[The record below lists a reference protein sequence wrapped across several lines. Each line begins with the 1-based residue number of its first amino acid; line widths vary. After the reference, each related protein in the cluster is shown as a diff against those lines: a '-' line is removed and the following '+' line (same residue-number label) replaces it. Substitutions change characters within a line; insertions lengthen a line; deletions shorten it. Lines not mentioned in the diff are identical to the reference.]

1 MILEGSTA
9 RTLDTYRPG
18 TGRDVGAFID
28 VRTRER
34 LRRIIDDGTPPNT
47 RRAYTSD
54 MNYFWSWCSA
64 IGWTDE
70 PIFPVPA
77 EIVARFVVDHLEGLE
92 EDVERDLIERGVK
105 AGWGPHSMNTIDR
118 RVSALSALHKTKGL
132 PSPVTDPMVSQIL
145 SKARKANARRG
156 KRVNKKKAVIRKVL
170 DQLLAHCSGD
180 SLIDKRDRALLL
192 FGWASGGRRRSEI
205 ADAMFDRLEES
216 DGNYVYHMGI
226 TKTDQEGE
234 GMTVPVTGRAAAA
247 LAEWLEASGVKNGP
261 LFRSVDRH
269 GNVSP
274 HRMSDKAIALIV
286 KRHAQRAGLN
296 PAIFSGH
303 SLRSGFLT
311 ETGLQG
317 KNLLEAMKLSGHKTM
332 QVAAGYHQSG
342 AALLNETAGLAD

>member
-1 MILEGSTA
+1 MERSGSQS
-9 RTLDTYRPG
+9 LDTYRSG
-18 TGRDVGAFID
+18 SGREVGSFID
-28 VRTRER
+28 TRTRER

-92 EDVERDLIERGVK
+92 KDVEQDLIDRGVK
-105 AGWGPHSMNTIDR
+105 AGWGTHSMNTIDR

-156 KRVNKKKAVIRKVL
+156 KRLNKKKAVIKKVL
-170 DQLLAHCSGD
+170 DQLLEQCASD

-205 ADAMFDRLEES
+205 ADATFDRLEES
-216 DGNYVYHMGI
+216 EGSYVYHMGI
-226 TKTDQEGE
+226 TKTDQEGD

-247 LAEWLEASGVKNGP
+247 LSEWLTASEVNKGH
-261 LFRSVDRH
+261 LFRAVDRH
-269 GNVSP
+269 GNVSES
-274 HRMSDKAIALIV
+274 RLSDKAIALVV

-296 PAIFSGH
+296 PSIFSGH

-342 AALLNETAGLAD
+342 AALLNETAGLAG

>member
-1 MILEGSTA
+1 
-9 RTLDTYRPG
+9 
-18 TGRDVGAFID
+18 
-28 VRTRER
+28 
-34 LRRIIDDGTPPNT
+34 
-47 RRAYTSD
+47 

-70 PIFPVPA
+70 PVMPVPA
-77 EIVARFVVDHLEGLE
+77 EIVARFVVDHLEGLD
-92 EDVERDLIERGVK
+92 EDVERDLVERGVK
-105 AGWGPHSMNTIDR
+105 AGFGVHSMNTIDR
-118 RVSALSALHKTKGL
+118 RVSALSALHKTRGM
-132 PSPVTDPMVSQIL
+132 PSPVTDPLVSQIL

-156 KRVNKKKAVIRKVL
+156 KRVNKKKAVIKRVL
-170 DQLLAHCSGD
+170 EQLLEQCASD

-205 ADAMFDRLEES
+205 ADATFDRLEPSDES
-216 DGNYVYHMGI
+216 YVYHMGI

-247 LAEWLEASGVKNGP
+247 MAEWLSASGLDKGH
-261 LFRSVDRH
+261 LFRAVDRH
-269 GNVSP
+269 GNVSKT
-274 HRMSDKAIALIV
+274 RLSDKAIALIV

-296 PAIFSGH
+296 PAIFAGH

-342 AALLNETAGLAD
+342 AALLNETASMAG

>member
-1 MILEGSTA
+1 MERFGNQA
-9 RTLDTYRPG
+9 LDSYRPG
-18 TGRDVGAFID
+18 KSREVSSFID
-28 VRTRER
+28 TKTRER

-70 PIFPVPA
+70 PILPVPP

-92 EDVERDLIERGVK
+92 EDVERDLVERGVK
-105 AGWGPHSMNTIDR
+105 AGYGVHSMNTIDR

-132 PSPVTDPMVSQIL
+132 PSPVTDPLVSQIL

-156 KRVNKKKAVIRKVL
+156 NRVNKKKAVVKKVL
-170 DQLLAHCSGD
+170 DQLLEQCASD

-205 ADAMFDRLEES
+205 ADATYERLEES
-216 DGNYVYHMGI
+216 NGNYIYHMGI
-226 TKTDQEGE
+226 TKTDQEGD

-247 LAEWLEASGVKNGP
+247 MSEWLSASDIKDGYI
-261 LFRSVDRH
+261 FRAVDRH
-269 GNVSP
+269 GNVAKS
-274 HRMSDKAIALIV
+274 RMSDKAIALIV
-286 KRHAQRAGLN
+286 KRHARKAGLDPN
-296 PAIFSGH
+296 IFAGH

-317 KNLLEAMKLSGHKTM
+317 KNLLEAMRLSGHKTM

-342 AALLNETAGLAD
+342 AALLNETAGLAG

>member
-1 MILEGSTA
+1 MDRFGNQA
-9 RTLDTYRPG
+9 LDTYRPG
-18 TGRDVGAFID
+18 GGREVSAFID
-28 VRTRER
+28 SKTRER

-70 PIFPVPA
+70 PIMPVPA
-77 EIVARFVVDHLEGLE
+77 EIVARFVVDHLEGLD
-92 EDVERDLIERGVK
+92 EDVERDLVERGVK
-105 AGWGPHSMNTIDR
+105 AGFGVHSMNTIDR
-118 RVSALSALHKTKGL
+118 RVSALSALHKTRGM
-132 PSPVTDPMVSQIL
+132 PSPVTDPLVSQIL

-156 KRVNKKKAVIRKVL
+156 KRVNKKKAVIKRVL
-170 DQLLAHCSGD
+170 EQLLEQCSSD

-205 ADAMFDRLEES
+205 ADATFDRLEASEGS
-216 DGNYVYHMGI
+216 YVYHMGI

-234 GMTVPVTGRAAAA
+234 GMTVPVTGRAATAMAA
-247 LAEWLEASGVKNGP
+247 WISASGVSKGH
-261 LFRSVDRH
+261 LFRAVDRH
-269 GNVSP
+269 GNVSDT
-274 HRMSDKAIALIV
+274 RLSDKAIALIV
-286 KRHAQRAGLN
+286 KRHAQRAGLD
-296 PAIFSGH
+296 PSIFAGH

-342 AALLNETAGLAD
+342 AALLNETASLAG

>member
-1 MILEGSTA
+1 VERLGSQS
-9 RTLDTYRPG
+9 LDMYRPG
-18 TGRDVGAFID
+18 AGREVGSFID
-28 VRTRER
+28 SRTKDR

-47 RRAYTSD
+47 KRAYTSD

-70 PIFPVPA
+70 PILPVPA
-77 EIVARFVVDHLEGLE
+77 EIVARFVVDHLEGLDE
-92 EDVERDLIERGVK
+92 EVERDLIERGVK
-105 AGWGPHSMNTIDR
+105 AGWGTHSMNTIDR

-132 PSPVTDPMVSQIL
+132 PSPVTDPLVSQIL

-156 KRVNKKKAVIRKVL
+156 KRVNKKKAVVKKIL
-170 DQLLAHCSGD
+170 DQLLEQCASD

-205 ADAMFDRLEES
+205 ADATMDRLEES
-216 DGNYVYHMGI
+216 DGSYVYHMGI
-226 TKTDQEGE
+226 TKTDQEGD
-234 GMTVPVTGRAAAA
+234 GMAVPVTGRAAAA
-247 LAEWLEASGVKNGP
+247 MTEWLTASGITKGHV
-261 LFRSVDRH
+261 FRAVDRH
-269 GNVSP
+269 GNVSKT
-274 HRMSDKAIALIV
+274 RLSDKAVALIV
-286 KRHAQRAGLN
+286 KRHAQKAGLN
-296 PAIFSGH
+296 ATLFAGH

-342 AALLNETAGLAD
+342 AALLNETAGLAG

>member
-1 MILEGSTA
+1 MDRFGNQA
-9 RTLDTYRPG
+9 LDTYRPG
-18 TGRDVGAFID
+18 GGREVGTFFD
-28 VRTRER
+28 SKTRER

-70 PIFPVPA
+70 PVMPVPA
-77 EIVARFVVDHLEGLE
+77 EIVARFVVDHLEGLD
-92 EDVERDLIERGVK
+92 EDVERDLVERGVK
-105 AGWGPHSMNTIDR
+105 AGFGVHSMNTIDR
-118 RVSALSALHKTKGL
+118 RVSALSALHKTRGM
-132 PSPVTDPMVSQIL
+132 PSPVTDPLVSQIL

-156 KRVNKKKAVIRKVL
+156 KRVNKKKAVIKRVL
-170 DQLLAHCSGD
+170 EQLLEQCASD

-205 ADAMFDRLEES
+205 ADATFDRLEPSDES
-216 DGNYVYHMGI
+216 YVYHMGI

-247 LAEWLEASGVKNGP
+247 MAEWLSASGLDKGH
-261 LFRSVDRH
+261 LFRAVDRH
-269 GNVSP
+269 GNVSKT
-274 HRMSDKAIALIV
+274 RLSDKAIALIV

-296 PAIFSGH
+296 PAIFAGH

-342 AALLNETAGLAD
+342 AALLNETASMAG

>member
-1 MILEGSTA
+1 MS
-9 RTLDTYRPG
+9 LDWVNGQAVQPYRPG
-18 TGRDVGAFID
+18 GREVGAFID
-28 VRTRER
+28 SKTRER

-70 PIFPVPA
+70 PVMPVPA
-77 EIVARFVVDHLEGLE
+77 EIVARFVVDHLEGLD
-92 EDVERDLIERGVK
+92 EDVERDLVERGVK
-105 AGWGPHSMNTIDR
+105 AGFGVHSMSTIDR

-132 PSPVTDPMVSQIL
+132 PSPVTDPLVSQIL

-156 KRVNKKKAVIRKVL
+156 KRVNKKKAVVKKVL
-170 DQLLAHCSGD
+170 DQLLEQCASD

-205 ADAMFDRLEES
+205 ADATFDRLEPSDES
-216 DGNYVYHMGI
+216 YVYHMGI

-247 LAEWLEASGVKNGP
+247 LTAWLSASGISKGH
-261 LFRSVDRH
+261 LFRAVDRH
-269 GNVSP
+269 GNVSEA
-274 HRMSDKAIALIV
+274 RLSDKAVALIV

-296 PAIFSGH
+296 PAIFAGH

-317 KNLLEAMKLSGHKTM
+317 KNLLEAMRLSGHKTM

-342 AALLNETAGLAD
+342 AALLNETSGLAG